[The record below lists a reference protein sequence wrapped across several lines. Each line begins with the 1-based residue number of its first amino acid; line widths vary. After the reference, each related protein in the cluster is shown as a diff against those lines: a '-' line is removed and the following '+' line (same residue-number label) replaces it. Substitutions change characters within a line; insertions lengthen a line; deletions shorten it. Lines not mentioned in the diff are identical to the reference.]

1 MLGSLYEVPSRDLVA
16 GDIIILKDE
25 ETLPADVLIL
35 ACSDTDGTCYV
46 DTSSLDGETKS
57 SFYMRLTCSLK
68 EKQAVEVT
76 KSIETPSSLGTL
88 QGTLACQVPN
98 KELNVFQGV
107 LSIHDRIQGDT
118 PNDSSPVLE
127 AAVDSQ
133 NLLLRGSILKN
144 SNWVAGMVV
153 YTGRLTKLSLNMNTS
168 KFKFSGIETSLNQFV
183 PKVLFLQLTLSLVI
197 TPFIIKNRF
206 VVLRHDCMI
215 QPF

>member
-1 MLGSLYEVPSRDLVA
+1 MLGSLCEVPSKDLVA
-16 GDIIILKDE
+16 GDIIVLKDE
-25 ETLPADVLIL
+25 ETLPADVLVL
-35 ACSDTDGTCYV
+35 ACSDTDGTCFV

-57 SFYMRLTCSLK
+57 LLVMRLIRSLK

-107 LSIHDRIQGDT
+107 LSIHDRIQSDNGSDG
-118 PNDSSPVLE
+118 SSVLE
-127 AAVDSQ
+127 SAVDSQ

-144 SNWVAGMVV
+144 SNWVAGMIV
-153 YTGRLTKLSLNMNTS
+153 YTGRLTKLSLNMNTT

-183 PKVLFLQLTLSLVI
+183 PKVLFLQLVLTLVI
-197 TPFIIKNRF
+197 IIHWNQ
-206 VVLRHDCMI
+206 D
-215 QPF
+215 

>member
-1 MLGSLYEVPSRDLVA
+1 
-16 GDIIILKDE
+16 
-25 ETLPADVLIL
+25 
-35 ACSDTDGTCYV
+35 
-46 DTSSLDGETKS
+46 
-57 SFYMRLTCSLK
+57 MRLICSLK

-107 LSIHDRIQGDT
+107 LSDT

-197 TPFIIKNRF
+197 IPYCN
-206 VVLRHDCMI
+206 
-215 QPF
+215 